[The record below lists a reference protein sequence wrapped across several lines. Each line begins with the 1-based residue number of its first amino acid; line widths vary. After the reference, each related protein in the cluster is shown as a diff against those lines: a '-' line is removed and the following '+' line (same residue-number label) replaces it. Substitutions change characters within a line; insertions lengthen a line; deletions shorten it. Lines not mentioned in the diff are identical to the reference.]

1 MKAPKSASW
10 WHALPDTLMAAL
22 GPVKGELAVHYW
34 QSHYANKPDSAAIPF
49 MRDVAAECD
58 LSSAERQAVRTAIHR
73 ARSGITNAAPQSDQ
87 KLLAGRV
94 VARHLLLLMRREI
107 FAEPEVSQR
116 EFIGVLTQQMAPG
129 KGLHEMAAPVLGW
142 LVQGGKMPE
151 LSLPSLGMVVHACYV
166 TACKVLGPVRG
177 DEILTMAV
185 TSASKLPEARRLP
198 PNALIYPNHPA
209 LTSA

>member
-1 MKAPKSASW
+1 MSTTQTKDW
-10 WHALPDTLMAAL
+10 WQSLPETLLAAL

-34 QSHYANKPDSAAIPF
+34 RAHYAHKPNSAAIPF
-49 MRDVAAECD
+49 MRDVAAECE
-58 LSSAERQAVRTAIHR
+58 LSSAERHAVRIAIHH
-73 ARSGITNAAPQSDQ
+73 ARSGTSLSASKDDQ

-116 EFIGVLTQQMAPG
+116 EFISVLTQQMAPE

-151 LSLPSLGMVVHACYV
+151 LGLSSLGLAVHACYV

-177 DEILTMAV
+177 DEILNMAAA
-185 TSASKLPEARRLP
+185 SAGKLPEARRLP
-198 PNALIYPNHPA
+198 PSALIYPDHPA
-209 LTSA
+209 MA